1 MLKFGLFF
9 FSSGG
14 EKALTIVKIDKCEIE
29 HEIDK
34 DEYWISSFVKLNDNF
49 TLIGSGN
56 CK

>member
-1 MLKFGLFF
+1 MATYDSKDLLVAV
-9 FSSGG
+9 
-14 EKALTIVKIDKCEIE
+14 KAFARGNALPL
-29 HEIDK
+29 DK